1 MNEHS
6 FKNMI
11 WEVETADSILQRKF
25 ADGLKISRVVAGLL
39 ANRGIESL
47 EEARIFMEP
56 ELKDLHDPF
65 LLKGMSEST
74 ARIREALSNGDKILI
89 CGDYDVDGLTAAA
102 LLTIVL
108 KELGGNASSYIPHRV
123 REGYGLNEET
133 IRAAGRDGVK
143 LVITVDCGS
152 NSISEVI
159 EAKKLKMDVIIT
171 DHHEFENLALPPAV
185 AVINPH
191 RPDCSYPCKDLSG
204 VGVALKVAQALL
216 GIEGVREHLDLAALG
231 TVADIV
237 PVKGENRILVK
248 HGLEELRRTKKPG
261 LRALMQVSGIPDG
274 RLTEEQVAF
283 ILAPRINAPGRLDS
297 ADISLKLLLSKS
309 EKEAFAIAC
318 ELEKSNRRR
327 KVVQNEI
334 LRDARRKV
342 EEELKKSRVP
352 VIVLADEGWHPGIV
366 GIVAGR
372 LAEEFCRPAILI
384 AMDGDKGKGSARSIE
399 QFHILNALRE
409 CRKLLNNFGGHSQA
423 AGLVVSKK
431 NLAGFRKRM
440 EQVGEEKLD
449 GKDLIPELKVDME
462 LDLSEVTRDVIEE
475 MSCMEPYGPG
485 NREPVFVSREVGV
498 MYPRVVKDKHLK
510 MRVSGNGKGRG
521 VNVIG
526 FGMAGC
532 IDGLA
537 GGGNVDIVY
546 SPRINEW
553 KGTNE
558 VQLQLID
565 IKGR

>member
-1 MNEHS
+1 
-6 FKNMI
+6 MI
-11 WEVETADSILQRKF
+11 WEVETADSILQKKF
-25 ADGLKISRVVAGLL
+25 ADGLKISHVAAGLL

-47 EEARIFMEP
+47 EEAKIFMEP

-74 ARIREALSNGDKILI
+74 VRIKEALGNGDKILI

-102 LLTIVL
+102 LLVIVL
-108 KELGGNASSYIPHRV
+108 KELGGNASSHIPHRV
-123 REGYGLNEET
+123 RDGYGLNEET
-133 IRAAGRDGVK
+133 VRAAGRDGVK
-143 LVITVDCGS
+143 LIITVDCGS

-171 DHHEFENLALPPAV
+171 DHHEFENLAFPPAI

-204 VGVALKVAQALL
+204 VGVALKVVQALL

-231 TVADIV
+231 TVADVV

-261 LRALMQVSGIPDG
+261 LRALMQVSGIPNG

-309 EKEAFAIAC
+309 EKEAFTIAS

-327 KVVQNEI
+327 KVVQNKI
-334 LRDARRKV
+334 LKNAREKV
-342 EEELKKSRVP
+342 EEELKKSRFP
-352 VIVLADEGWHPGIV
+352 VIVLADEAWHPGLV
-366 GIVAGR
+366 GIAAGR
-372 LAEEFCRPAILI
+372 LVEEFCRPAILI

-409 CRKLLNNFGGHSQA
+409 CRELLQNFGGHSQA
-423 AGLVVSKK
+423 AGLVISRK
-431 NLAGFRKRM
+431 NLAGFRRRM

-449 GKDLIPELKVDME
+449 GKDLVPKLKVDME
-462 LDLSEVTRDVIEE
+462 LDLSEITEDAIEE

-485 NREPVFVSREVGV
+485 NREPVFVSREVQV
-498 MYPRVVKDKHLK
+498 MYPRVLKDKHLK
-510 MRVSGNGKGRG
+510 MRVAGNGNARG
-521 VNVIG
+521 VSAIG
-526 FGMAGC
+526 FGMADC
-532 IDGLA
+532 IDMLA
-537 GGGNVDIVY
+537 GGENMDIVY
-546 SPRINEW
+546 SPRMNEW
-553 KGTNE
+553 KGAKE
-558 VQLQLID
+558 MQLQLID